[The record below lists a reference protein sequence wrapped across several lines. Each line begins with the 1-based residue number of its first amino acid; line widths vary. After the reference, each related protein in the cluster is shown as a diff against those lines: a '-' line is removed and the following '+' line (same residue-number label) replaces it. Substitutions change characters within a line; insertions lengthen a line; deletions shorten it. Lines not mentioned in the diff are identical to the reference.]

1 MDLGMMHLF
10 GGFDAQLFDTYHDFY
25 PLEQGGGECRIK
37 YNQLYPLLVHLNL
50 FGRNYLNQ
58 VNAIIKQF

>member
-25 PLEQGGGECRIK
+25 PLEQGGGNAE
-37 YNQLYPLLVHLNL
+37 LNTISSIH
-50 FGRNYLNQ
+50 YWY
-58 VNAIIKQF
+58 I

>member
-10 GGFDAQLFDTYHDFY
+10 GGFGTQLLYTYIYFY
-25 PLEQGGGECRIK
+25 PLKQGGGECRIK

>member
-1 MDLGMMHLF
+1 MRLF
-10 GGFDAQLFDTYHDFY
+10 GGFDAQLFDIYHDFY
-25 PLEQGGGECRIK
+25 PLEQGWECRIK